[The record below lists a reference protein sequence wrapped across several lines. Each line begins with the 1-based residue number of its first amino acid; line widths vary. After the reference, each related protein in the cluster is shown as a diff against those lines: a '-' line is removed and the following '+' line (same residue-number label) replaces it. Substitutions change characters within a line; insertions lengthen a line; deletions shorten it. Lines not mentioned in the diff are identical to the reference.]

1 MAERKIM
8 KKARKCINCKH
19 FEPKKADSYI
29 GICRVYNKCVK
40 DTLCGCERDVKNGV
54 IVLKNFN

>member
-1 MAERKIM
+1 M
-8 KKARKCINCKH
+8 KKVRKCINCKH

-29 GICRVYNKCVK
+29 GICRLYNKAVK
-40 DTLCGCERDVKNGV
+40 DTLCGCDRDIKNGV